1 LLEVVEREF
10 ICTEDDVESV
20 VSPRNDD
27 GSGKD
32 GCFEGGEDILRVPKM
47 KESKEDLMERR

>member
-20 VSPRNDD
+20 VSPRNDY
-27 GSGKD
+27 GSGKYA
-32 GCFEGGEDILRVPKM
+32 CERTEDILRVPKM